1 METTTPKIEPT
12 TSVETK
18 EEKRE
23 FINVQVTKEQKQ
35 AITKHA
41 IVNCGISVS
50 EYGRTK
56 MLDFSEPKKEVEK
69 TDESMSDDDRAIYEE
84 GMKKS
89 SEREKQKD
97 ELINKLTA
105 ENLELKELLKNEPK
119 QEVSESNIVIELT
132 PEQRK
137 IVDDSIIFESKSFFG
152 TEYKDV
158 YHFIKKKLGDL
169 VTSNNEDL
177 PKEYHT
183 KGTPEYKT
191 AFDLIQFLKGKTE
204 NTIN

>member
-1 METTTPKIEPT
+1 MSTETEKTDTTKD
-12 TSVETK
+12 VETK

-23 FINVQVTKEQKQ
+23 FINVQVSKEQKQ

-69 TDESMSDDDRAIYEE
+69 TSGELTDDERAIYEE

-89 SEREKQKD
+89 SERDKQKD
-97 ELINKLTA
+97 DLINKLTA
-105 ENLELKELLKNEPK
+105 ENLELKEILKNEPK
-119 QEVSESNIVIELT
+119 QKNAESNIVIELT

-137 IVDDSIIFESKSFFG
+137 IVDDSIVYETKSFFG
-152 TEYKDV
+152 TEYQDV

-169 VTSNNEDL
+169 VTSNHDSF
-177 PKEYHT
+177 PDEYHT
-183 KGTPEYKT
+183 KGTPENKIAYD
-191 AFDLIQFLKGKTE
+191 FIQFLKGKSE
-204 NTIN
+204 KTIS

>member
-1 METTTPKIEPT
+1 MSEIKEKVDTTNT
-12 TSVETK
+12 VETK
-18 EEKRE
+18 DEKRE

-69 TDESMSDDDRAIYEE
+69 PEVELSDDERAMYEE
-84 GMKKS
+84 RMKKS
-89 SEREKQKD
+89 SAIDKQKD

-105 ENLELKELLKNEPK
+105 ENLELKEILKNEPK
-119 QEVSESNIVIELT
+119 QEVRESNIVIELT

-137 IVDDSIIFESKSFFG
+137 IVDDSIKYESNSFFG
-152 TEYKDV
+152 NQYKDV

-169 VTSNNEDL
+169 VTSNQEDFPNE
-177 PKEYHT
+177 YNT

-191 AFDLIQFLKGKTE
+191 AYELIQFLKGKTNTE
-204 NTIN
+204 NA